1 MNKVIKYVFAYALW
15 IVDLG
20 LTLWLVIIS
29 RSGPLGILALIYN
42 NGDVRYNYVAGFID
56 KIFMITLGL
65 GWLAFMIFSEKYFR
79 VGVQENVLLKR
90 FARVTGSV
98 LLCIFGVNLILL
110 WVNGVGRGSWLS
122 WLILAAELGLGIILL
137 VSANR
142 KATSEPH

>member
-1 MNKVIKYVFAYALW
+1 MNKVIKYVVAYALW

-20 LTLWLVIIS
+20 LTMWLVIIS
-29 RSGPLGILALIYN
+29 RSGLLGTVSLIYDK
-42 NGDVRYNYVAGFID
+42 GDLRYNYVAGFLD
-56 KIFMITLGL
+56 KIFWITFGL

-110 WVNGVGRGSWLS
+110 WINGVSRGSWLG
-122 WLILAAELGLGIILL
+122 WLILAAELSLGIILF

-142 KATSEPH
+142 RSTSKPN

>member
-1 MNKVIKYVFAYALW
+1 MNKVIKYVVAYALW

-20 LTLWLVIIS
+20 LTMWLIITS
-29 RSGPLGILALIYN
+29 RSGLLGTLSRIYK
-42 NGDVRYNYVAGFID
+42 NGDVRYNYAAGFLD
-56 KIFMITLGL
+56 KSVLIILGL

-79 VGVQENVLLKR
+79 VGVQKNLLLKR

-98 LLCIFGVNLILL
+98 LLCIFCINLILL

-142 KATSEPH
+142 KATSKPN